1 LHFAKACGLVYPTLS
16 AGRSFQL
23 QVFLAV
29 GRTGRRKRRTGGSA
43 AAGNTMKALQTPLDT
58 ATAAGA
64 AALDAAMIAHDL
76 RGALAGVLG
85 GVGRIDRAALG
96 PAEREQI
103 ERVAASADTL
113 ACLLRNLIGEA
124 ASPEEIAAHRR
135 IEVHRFLRHL
145 SRRWSGEAR
154 ERGVRFAIDAGRGL
168 PAVLNADLVS
178 LARALGNLIG
188 NAIRHAWSGEVRLSA
203 TVPPEGGILFRVTDE
218 GPGVP
223 PEIVARLMSSDAI
236 EPGAGR
242 SGHGLGLH
250 IVKAL
255 CRELD
260 AVFSL
265 SRRSG
270 GGTEAIVRFAADRC
284 VDVDLEAKARPP
296 EPADRPD
303 LAGLKILLA
312 EDNPTNQM
320 VASQMLRAL
329 NAEVTLSADGV
340 EALERFETDR
350 FDMLLVD
357 IEMPRL
363 SGLDVIRRIRARGDA
378 RASVPIVALTAYA
391 MREHRD
397 RIAEVGANGL
407 ISKPITGIDA
417 FGRALLEHIVRE
429 PVARVQEPR
438 PDEVTEAPVA
448 PGGVEGPVVDL
459 AIYDALCQ
467 AIGADMMEELLEKVV
482 ADLLQARTDL
492 AAARDTLAVKP
503 IRSASHILISVGGAI
518 GATRLQ
524 GCARRLHTMAQSE
537 GAAGLAETLQECI
550 TEIDA
555 AVAFARS
562 RLAAG

>member
-1 LHFAKACGLVYPTLS
+1 
-16 AGRSFQL
+16 
-23 QVFLAV
+23 
-29 GRTGRRKRRTGGSA
+29 
-43 AAGNTMKALQTPLDT
+43 MKALQTPLD
-58 ATAAGA
+58 AAKAAGSDA
-64 AALDAAMIAHDL
+64 AALDAAMVAHDI

-85 GVGRIDRAALG
+85 GVGRIDRSVLG

-113 ACLLRNLIGEA
+113 ACLLRSLIGET
-124 ASPEEIAAHRR
+124 ASPEEIAAHGR
-135 IEVHRFLRHL
+135 IEVQRFLRHL

-154 ERGVRFAIDAGRGL
+154 ERGARFAIDAAPSL

-178 LARALGNLIG
+178 LARAVGNLIG
-188 NAIRHAWSGEVRLSA
+188 NAIRHAWSGEVRLDVV
-203 TVPPEGGILFRVTDE
+203 VPQDGGLLFRVTDE
-218 GPGVP
+218 GPGIP
-223 PEIVARLMSSDAI
+223 PEVVARLDASDAI
-236 EPGAGR
+236 GVDAGQ
-242 SGHGLGLH
+242 SGRGLGLH

-260 AVFSL
+260 ADFSL
-265 SRRSG
+265 SQRPG

-284 VDVDLEAKARPP
+284 ADEDSIASAAPTA
-296 EPADRPD
+296 PADRPD
-303 LAGLKILLA
+303 LGGLKVLLA

-363 SGLDVIRRIRARGDA
+363 SGLDVIRRIRARSDA
-378 RASVPIVALTAYA
+378 RANVPIVALTAYA

-417 FGRALLEHIVRE
+417 FGRALLEHVVRPQVAAAPASVDAGSRAGATE
-429 PVARVQEPR
+429 VPVG
-438 PDEVTEAPVA
+438 PDAP
-448 PGGVEGPVVDL
+448 EGPIVDL

-467 AIGADMMEELLEKVV
+467 AIGAEMMEELLEKVV

-492 AAARDTLAVKP
+492 AAARDTLALEP

-524 GCARRLHTMAQSE
+524 GCSRHLHTLAQNE
-537 GAAGLAETLQECI
+537 RIAEIPETLRECI
-550 TEIDA
+550 AEIDG

-562 RLAAG
+562 RLTAG